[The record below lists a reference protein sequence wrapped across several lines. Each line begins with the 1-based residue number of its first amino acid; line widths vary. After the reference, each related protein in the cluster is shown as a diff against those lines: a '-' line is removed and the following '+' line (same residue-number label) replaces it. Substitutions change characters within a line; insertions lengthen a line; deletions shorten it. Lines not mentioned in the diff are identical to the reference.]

1 MIAATNPVR
10 EVVCVLIS
18 AYTVI
23 LLIRVILSWAVTLG
37 WRPPY
42 SGPVRKVLD
51 LLDDVTEPLL
61 KPLRALIPPIR
72 AGAVGLDV
80 SILVA
85 FVILAVLQ
93 MAICR

>member
-1 MIAATNPVR
+1 MIAAANPVR

-61 KPLRALIPPIR
+61 KPLRALIPPVR

>member
-1 MIAATNPVR
+1 MIAAANPVR

>member
-61 KPLRALIPPIR
+61 KPLRSLIPPVR
-72 AGAVGLDV
+72 AGGVGLDV

-85 FVILAVLQ
+85 FVILAVLR